1 VSLDL
6 SRRPEPSSATAEVE
20 RPDAG
25 TDLPGIRRIPEVPR
39 PLLLLS
45 AAVVVVGAAVV
56 FIGGWRTG
64 VSWDETY
71 HVLRMRNYLDSG
83 WYLLDADLQ
92 GGKPGPWEDQQFVY
106 GPAAMLLLQG
116 WSLLWGVD
124 GASGVAA
131 TPEAF
136 AVRHLAIGLIAMVGV
151 AAAASLTRLLLR
163 SWSWGLVTA
172 GILLALPVWAGHAMF
187 NVKDIPVATGFTLAT
202 LGLALL
208 VLRVELARPTRALIG
223 GVAALTAGIVLAVG
237 TRPGILPGLALGT
250 MLVLVT
256 RDWRRIVAVAVAL
269 GLAYVALLGVYPEVF
284 STPVTALYEGA
295 LESSRYNG
303 AKGEWWWLP
312 MFVLVEIP
320 IGYLVLTFL
329 ATGLAVR
336 GLWRRRLPLDA
347 RGTVIVLVV
356 LQCFALPMIAI
367 VRESN
372 VYTGVRQMLF
382 SAPATAILVTLG
394 IATLLGMRQG
404 SSKIWLR
411 RLVPAA
417 IALTLLGPVVA
428 QLQLFPYSYAYTTVA
443 ANLAAPIVADVSDY
457 EVPTDYWRTSVREL
471 APGVPVGGWV
481 TCSPAYDSEGRALH
495 SSREGRF
502 NCATDVIG
510 PLAAYDD
517 LRSGTWEVSPTSF
530 LVIETGREAVG
541 TNCTKLADVRRWLYW
556 RHVEMGYVA
565 QCDLVLLPFPDDGMN
580 FEGGAG
586 SGNLLGGWSIHQSER
601 GIGLREEPAELGF
614 TLPAADAARP
624 LTLTGTALGAEGLTV
639 DVNGEP
645 AEVQVDG
652 DSFRVDVPA
661 ATTTAYGEGRVVVGF
676 GDADGDLRVLTL
688 RLGGT
693 P

>member
-6 SRRPEPSSATAEVE
+6 SPRRATTVAAAPEA
-20 RPDAG
+20 RP
-25 TDLPGIRRIPEVPR
+25 TPGVPR

-71 HVLRMRNYLDSG
+71 HVLRMRNYLDTG
-83 WYLLDADLQ
+83 WYLLDADLL
-92 GGKPGPWEDQQFVY
+92 GDKPGPWEDQQFVY
-106 GPAAMLLLQG
+106 GPATMLLLQG

-131 TPEAF
+131 TPEAY
-136 AVRHLAIGLIAMVGV
+136 AVRHLAVGLIAMVGV
-151 AAAASLTRLLLR
+151 AAAASLTRILLR
-163 SWSWGLVTA
+163 SWSWALVTA
-172 GILLALPVWAGHAMF
+172 AVLLALPVWAGHAMF

-208 VLRVELARPTRALIG
+208 VVRGSTSRPALATIG
-223 GVAALTAGIVLAVG
+223 GVAASAAGLVLAVG
-237 TRPGILPGLALGT
+237 TRPGIWPGIALGV
-250 MLVLVT
+250 MLVVVT
-256 RDWRRIVAVAVAL
+256 RDWRRILSVAVAL
-269 GLAYVALLGVYPEVF
+269 VLAYVALLAIYPEVF
-284 STPVTALYEGA
+284 STPVTALVEGA

-312 MFVLVEIP
+312 LFVLVEIP
-320 IGYLVLTFL
+320 IGYLVLAFL
-329 ATGLAVR
+329 ATALVVR
-336 GLWRRRLPLDA
+336 GLWRQRLPLDA

-356 LQCFALPMIAI
+356 VQCFALPMLAI

-372 VYTGVRQMLF
+372 IYTGVRQMLF

-394 IATLLGMRQG
+394 IAALLELRRTWTR
-404 SSKIWLR
+404 SWLR

-417 IALTLLGPVVA
+417 IALTILGPVVA
-428 QLQLFPYSYAYTTVA
+428 QLQLFPYSYAYSTVS
-443 ANLAAPIVADVSDY
+443 ANLAAPLVERVSDY

-471 APGVPVGGWV
+471 APGVPIGGWV
-481 TCSPAYDSEGRALH
+481 TCSPASDEEGRFLRT
-495 SSREGRF
+495 SREGRF
-502 NCATDVIG
+502 DCGTDVIG

-530 LVIETGREAVG
+530 LVIEAGRSAIG
-541 TNCTKLADVRRWLYW
+541 SNCTQLADVRRWLFW

-565 QCDLVLLPFPDDGMN
+565 ECDLVLPSFPDEGMD

-586 SGNLLGGWSIHQSER
+586 SGNLLGGWSIHQSDR
-601 GIGLREEPAELGF
+601 GIGLRDEPAELGF
-614 TLPAADAARP
+614 ALPSADAGQP
-624 LTLTGTALGAEGLTV
+624 ITLAGTALGAAGMSVE
-639 DVNGEP
+639 VNGEP
-645 AEVQVDG
+645 
-652 DSFRVDVPA
+652 VDVHVEGDAFQVEVPA
-661 ATTTAYGEGRVVVGF
+661 GTTAAYGEGRVVVGF
-676 GDADGDLRVLTL
+676 ADADGDLRVLTL